1 MSDLKQLRQQ
11 RRIHQNAVN
20 TALGIIIILLFLGS
34 LMYGKTIY
42 SIPEII
48 QAISGNGEEKLQFAI
63 AELRLPRASLAIL
76 VGICY
81 GVAGVT
87 FQTLLRNQLAS
98 PDIVGISAGA
108 AAFASIAIVI
118 FNLNQIGVSAAALS
132 GALLTAAA
140 IYLLAIKGTFSG
152 TRMILIG
159 IGLSSMLMSIV
170 TYVLSVASAWNLAT
184 ASRWLTG
191 SLNGAS
197 WKQILPVLII
207 TVTIIPLMLILRVKL
222 ENLQLGE
229 DLARGLG
236 IRTEIY
242 RTTLIISGVI
252 AVAVATSAAGP
263 VAFVAFMSG
272 PIALRLSKPGTVPVF
287 TSGLIGALI
296 MLTADFAGQYL
307 FGARYPVGVITGM
320 LGAPFLIYL
329 LIRTQKGA

>member
-11 RRIHQNAVN
+11 RRIHQNALN

-48 QAISGNGEEKLQFAI
+48 QAISGNGEAKLQFAI

-207 TVTIIPLMLILRVKL
+207 TVTIIPLMLILRGKL

-252 AVAVATSAAGP
+252 SVAVATSAAGP

>member
-34 LMYGKTIY
+34 LMYGKTTY

-48 QAISGNGEEKLQFAI
+48 QAISGNGEAKLQFAI

>member
-11 RRIHQNAVN
+11 RRIHQNALN

-48 QAISGNGEEKLQFAI
+48 QAISGNGEAKLQFAI

-207 TVTIIPLMLILRVKL
+207 TVTIIPLMLILRGKL

>member
-48 QAISGNGEEKLQFAI
+48 QAISGNGEAKLQFAI

-207 TVTIIPLMLILRVKL
+207 TVTIIPLMLILRGKL